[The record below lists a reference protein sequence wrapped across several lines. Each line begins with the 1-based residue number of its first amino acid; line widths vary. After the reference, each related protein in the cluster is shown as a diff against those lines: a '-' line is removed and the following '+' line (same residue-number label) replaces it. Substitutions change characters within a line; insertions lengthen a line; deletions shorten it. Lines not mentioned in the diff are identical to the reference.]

1 MEVTSW
7 FLPSN
12 RLGSCSTSTLYEEC
26 SEHHR
31 AIPDILPM
39 TGGTAVDTYQL
50 QNKQM
55 RSIGVL
61 TEREAAT
68 EVPARTSCNTITSEN
83 SWTPTN
89 ALLQKSRRGSC
100 IAASARTT
108 YMWGVVGHRAGS
120 TSIIWTAKMRTYMRT
135 WLQRRLF
142 HSVGGFLRNI
152 GQVDELVAMLFRQ
165 DL

>member
-68 EVPARTSCNTITSEN
+68 EV
-83 SWTPTN
+83 
-89 ALLQKSRRGSC
+89 LQEPLATRSLRK
-100 IAASARTT
+100 IL
-108 YMWGVVGHRAGS
+108 GHR
-120 TSIIWTAKMRTYMRT
+120 RTRFFTNQGVAAALRRVRGQLACVELSVTVLEAPVSSGPQRCVRT
-135 WLQRRLF
+135 CGLAPASSLPLGRRF
-142 HSVGGFLRNI
+142 SSQHWPSG
-152 GQVDELVAMLFRQ
+152 
-165 DL
+165 